1 MNIELENARLRLR
14 IIELQGQI
22 LGYQH
27 RDTVAAISSLRL
39 LRSPGKMACSLAMM
53 RLGSQPIIGEKYAIS
68 PSDRS

>member
-27 RDTVAAISSLRL
+27 RDTVAAISSLEAAEAARKDGMQS
-39 LRSPGKMACSLAMM
+39 RDDASGIPN
-53 RLGSQPIIGEKYAIS
+53 Q
-68 PSDRS
+68 

>member
-39 LRSPGKMACSLAMM
+39 LRPPGKMACSLAMM
-53 RLGSQPIIGEKYAIS
+53 RLGFPTNNWRKIRHI
-68 PSDRS
+68 PF